1 MAAESVSSRV
11 FRLLD
16 AFSATRPALSLS
28 ELSTVTGLPLSTTHR
43 LVAELTTW
51 GGLTRGADGRYRIG
65 LRLLEIGSLSP
76 GSLGLRE
83 RAMPFLED
91 LYSATR
97 QNVQLAVRD
106 ELDAVYVERISAR
119 GAVNIVTRVGS
130 RMPLH
135 ATGVGLILLAH
146 ADTDV
151 LERVFAN
158 PLERFTEMTIGT
170 TTRLREVLA
179 AARRDGYV
187 ISDRQIEMITQ
198 SIAAPVRDTSNAVIA
213 ALSIVVPI
221 ETDAHTLV
229 PAVRAAGHGI
239 SRAMG
244 WRPPAAASRN
254 HLR

>member
-1 MAAESVSSRV
+1 MAAESVASRV

-16 AFSATRPALSLS
+16 AFSESKPALSLS
-28 ELSTVTGLPLSTTHR
+28 ELSAMTGLPLSTAHR

-51 GGLTRGADGRYRIG
+51 GGLTRGSDGRYRIG

-106 ELDAVYVERISAR
+106 DLETVYVERISAR

-135 ATGVGLILLAH
+135 ATGVGLVLLAH
-146 ADTDV
+146 APDEVRD
-151 LERVFAN
+151 RVFEA
-158 PLERFTEMTIGT
+158 PLERFTEMTISSVP
-170 TTRLREVLA
+170 RLREVLA
-179 AARRDGYV
+179 ATRRDGYV
-187 ISDRQIEMITQ
+187 VSDRQIEMITQ
-198 SIAAPVRDTSNAVIA
+198 SIAAPVRDSTNAVIA
-213 ALSIVVPI
+213 ALSIVVPK

-244 WRPPAAASRN
+244 CRPRKRS
-254 HLR
+254 

>member
-1 MAAESVSSRV
+1 MTGESVSSRV

-16 AFSATRPALSLS
+16 AFSETKPALTLS
-28 ELSTVTGLPLSTTHR
+28 ELSTLADLPLSTTHR
-43 LVAELTTW
+43 LVAELTDW

-65 LRLLEIGSLSP
+65 LRLLAIGSLSP
-76 GSLGLRE
+76 GSLSLRE

-91 LYSATR
+91 LYEATR

-106 ELDAVYVERISAR
+106 DLDAVYLERISAR
-119 GAVNIVTRVGS
+119 GAVSILTRVGS

-146 ADTDV
+146 ADDDV
-151 LERVFAN
+151 RERVFAA
-158 PLERFTEMTIGT
+158 PLERFTEKTIST
-170 TTRLREVLA
+170 TKQLRETLA

-187 ISDRQIEMITQ
+187 VSDRQIEMITQ
-198 SIAAPVRDTSNAVIA
+198 SIAAPIRDASNTVIA

-244 WRPPAAASRN
+244 WRPKA
-254 HLR
+254 LRR

>member
-1 MAAESVSSRV
+1 MGSESVASRV

-16 AFSATRPALSLS
+16 AFTEVRPALSLS
-28 ELSTVTGLPLSTTHR
+28 ELSAATGLPLSTTHR
-43 LVAELTTW
+43 LVAELTAW
-51 GGLTRGADGRYRIG
+51 GGLTRGPDGRYRVG
-65 LRLLEIGSLSP
+65 LRLMEIGSLSP
-76 GSLGLRE
+76 STLSLRE

-106 ELDAVYVERISAR
+106 ELEAVYVERISAR

-146 ADTDV
+146 GPAEIRDRIFET
-151 LERVFAN
+151 
-158 PLERFTEMTIGT
+158 PLERFTEMTISSVP
-170 TTRLREVLA
+170 RLREVLA

-187 ISDRQIEMITQ
+187 VSDRQIEMITM
-198 SIAAPVRDTSNAVIA
+198 SIAAPIRDSSNAVIA
-213 ALSIVVPI
+213 ALSIVVPV

-244 WRPPAAASRN
+244 WRPKKRS
-254 HLR
+254 

>member
-1 MAAESVSSRV
+1 MTAQSSESVASRV

-16 AFSATRPALSLS
+16 AFSEAKPALTLS
-28 ELSTVTGLPLSTTHR
+28 ELSAAAGLPLSTTHR

-51 GGLTRGADGRYRIG
+51 GGLTRGTDGRYRIG

-76 GSLGLRE
+76 GSLSLRE

-106 ELDAVYVERISAR
+106 DLDAVYVERISAR
-119 GAVNIVTRVGS
+119 GAVNILTRVGS

-146 ADTDV
+146 ADADV
-151 LERVFAN
+151 RDRVFDA
-158 PLERFTEMTIGT
+158 PLERFTEMTISNT
-170 TTRLREVLA
+170 TKLREVLA

-187 ISDRQIEMITQ
+187 VSDRQIEMITQ
-198 SIAAPVRDTSNAVIA
+198 SIAAPIRDSTNTVIA

-221 ETDAHTLV
+221 ETDSHTLV

-244 WRPPAAASRN
+244 WRPPAR
-254 HLR
+254 R